1 MGVDKSIS
9 NPRQLMDCLMSKW
22 VSFTAK
28 NGANFSDKDND
39 EYLRTVQ

>member
-1 MGVDKSIS
+1 
-9 NPRQLMDCLMSKW
+9 MDGDMAKW

-39 EYLRTVQ
+39 EYLRTV